1 MGKVPGVMCTSLILL
16 CLQRALGGATAR
28 QDRQQARAVY
38 VAFAQQWRRAG
49 LHTQRNEF
57 AVHA

>member
-1 MGKVPGVMCTSLILL
+1 MCTALIPL

-28 QDRQQARAVY
+28 QDRQQARVVY

-57 AVHA
+57 AAHT